1 MKIFDE
7 EGNLLGDFIESQ
19 KDDISDTG
27 CLAAIP
33 LILLKVI
40 PLTLLFLIFWLIYK
54 AVKFILKW
62 LCLGGL
68 WLLKKLGE
76 GCLWLLP
83 KLGVGCLWLAKQL
96 LRCIWWLLRLPFT
109 LIFRKKTPK
118 F

>member
-7 EGNLLGDFIESQ
+7 DGNFLGEFIDSQ

-27 CLAAIP
+27 CLSAIP

-40 PLTLLFLIFWLIYK
+40 PLTIIVLILWLIYK
-54 AVKFILKW
+54 AISFILKW
-62 LCLGGL
+62 LCIGGL
-68 WLLKKLGE
+68 WLLKKLGT

-83 KLGVGCLWLAKQL
+83 KMGVGCLWLAKQL

-109 LIFRKKTPK
+109 LIFRQKTPK